1 MAEFKIRL
9 IIAEHFDKLKNK
21 IDINTETLF
30 DTNRQMNESRRNEI
44 NTIRDNQIKKLDE
57 IERENFSLCFSTNK
71 PVLLLND
78 VNIELNL
85 EKLKEDI
92 LISRDCILL
101 DDENLINKTS
111 LWIVPF
117 FVSKVNMEFLM

>member
-44 NTIRDNQIKKLDE
+44 NTIRDTQLKKLDE
-57 IERENFSLCFSTNK
+57 IERENVSFCSMTNK
-71 PVLLLND
+71 LELLLND
-78 VNIELNL
+78 VDIEQNL
-85 EKLKEDI
+85 EKLKEEI
-92 LISRDCILL
+92 LINSDCILL

-111 LWIVPF
+111 LWILPF

>member
-1 MAEFKIRL
+1 MRL
-9 IIAEHFDKLKNK
+9 ILVEHFDKLKNK

-30 DTNRQMNESRRNEI
+30 DTNRQMDEKRQNEI
-44 NTIRDNQIKKLDE
+44 NTIRDTQLKKLDE
-57 IERENFSLCFSTNK
+57 IERENVSLCSVTNK
-71 PVLLLND
+71 LELLLLND
-78 VNIELNL
+78 VDIEQNE

-92 LISRDCILL
+92 LISSDCILL

-117 FVSKVNMEFLM
+117 FVSKVNLEFLM

>member
-1 MAEFKIRL
+1 MRL
-9 IIAEHFDKLKNK
+9 ILAEHFDKLKNK

-30 DTNRQMNESRRNEI
+30 DTNRQMDEKRQNEI
-44 NTIRDNQIKKLDE
+44 NTIRDTQLKKLDE
-57 IERENFSLCFSTNK
+57 IERENVSLCSVTNK
-71 PVLLLND
+71 LELLLLND
-78 VNIELNL
+78 VDIEQNE

-92 LISRDCILL
+92 LISSDCILL

-117 FVSKVNMEFLM
+117 FVSKVNLEFLM

>member
-1 MAEFKIRL
+1 MRL

-30 DTNRQMNESRRNEI
+30 DTNRQMDEKRQNEI
-44 NTIRDNQIKKLDE
+44 NTIRDTQLKKLDE
-57 IERENFSLCFSTNK
+57 IERENVSLCSVTNK
-71 PVLLLND
+71 LELLLLND
-78 VNIELNL
+78 VDIEQNE

-92 LISRDCILL
+92 LISSDCILL

-117 FVSKVNMEFLM
+117 FVSKVNLEFLM